1 MCEYLVLIHPVESS
15 DRRLVCRVGGGRH
28 RLRRWER
35 WFGLEG
41 KRRGMEVEME
51 RVVRDRRVSVEVRER
66 FMLRGVRDKKRWD
79 VDGGTGHRS
88 PIENYRNRP
97 PGLGAYRD

>member
-1 MCEYLVLIHPVESS
+1 
-15 DRRLVCRVGGGRH
+15 
-28 RLRRWER
+28 
-35 WFGLEG
+35 
-41 KRRGMEVEME
+41 ME

-66 FMLRGVRDKKRWD
+66 FMLHGVRDKKRWD

>member
-1 MCEYLVLIHPVESS
+1 
-15 DRRLVCRVGGGRH
+15 
-28 RLRRWER
+28 
-35 WFGLEG
+35 
-41 KRRGMEVEME
+41 ME

-88 PIENYRNRP
+88 PENYRNRP